1 MSPSETGS
9 VTMKI
14 VPVLLPQEEVLDEI
28 AEIIWLGSHLTTD
41 ACHELAEKIVDKLK
55 VVSVAS
61 V

>member
-1 MSPSETGS
+1 
-9 VTMKI
+9 MKI